1 MLGREYAS
9 LDQIKARDRETL
21 PTVLTAD
28 EVARVISAVPL
39 LRYRVPLLL
48 IYASGLR
55 VHECIHLT
63 VDDIDGPGNRLF
75 VRDGKGGKD
84 RYTILGTPVY
94 EELRR
99 YWHRHKNPKWL
110 FPAVGRGRG
119 DSAGAAYRM
128 HRADEPMDPHSLR
141 TRLLAAARAERVTK
155 AVTCHNLRHSFA
167 THLASAGVPLHQL
180 QSYLGHAHIETTTVY
195 THLTPINHVE
205 AIGFVDALVAP
216 ILRR

>member
-1 MLGREYAS
+1 ML
-9 LDQIKARDRETL
+9 T
-21 PTVLTAD
+21 PD

-55 VHECIHLT
+55 VRECIHLT

-99 YWHRHKNPKWL
+99 YWHWHKNPKWL

-128 HRADEPMDPHSLR
+128 HRADEPML
-141 TRLLAAARAERVTK
+141 T
-155 AVTCHNLRHSFA
+155 
-167 THLASAGVPLHQL
+167 VP
-180 QSYLGHAHIETTTVY
+180 
-195 THLTPINHVE
+195 P
-205 AIGFVDALVAP
+205 
-216 ILRR
+216 

>member
-21 PTVLTAD
+21 PTVLTPD

-55 VHECIHLT
+55 VRECIHLT
-63 VDDIDGPGNRLF
+63 IDDIDGPGSRLF

-94 EELRR
+94 RELRS
-99 YWHRHKNPKWL
+99 YWNRHKNPKWL

-128 HRADEPMDPHSLR
+128 HRADEPML
-141 TRLLAAARAERVTK
+141 T
-155 AVTCHNLRHSFA
+155 
-167 THLASAGVPLHQL
+167 VP
-180 QSYLGHAHIETTTVY
+180 
-195 THLTPINHVE
+195 P
-205 AIGFVDALVAP
+205 
-216 ILRR
+216 